1 VFAPISAILTA
12 FLFASTL
19 PNGIRLAEIPSTGD
33 SVEIT
38 AGYTIG
44 GLKDWFSTSAAI
56 SVLRDAY
63 AVGGRIQTIDE
74 LDRTALRITLP
85 KWALPMLTDR
95 LPALFEGIPNGPE
108 SPDPSPDGF
117 KANVEEE
124 IRSALLGPAAA
135 PRGYAT
141 SEAFVLVS
149 APVTATLRER
159 LSSIPRR
166 GSSTKADDQ
175 IKRLPA
181 ERTLRFTNGDAPE
194 GGVIF
199 ASPVPGA
206 YYRQWYLVL
215 LLDRLIHRIVPLPV
229 KTDLPL
235 SVRPYYYRLEVSVPS
250 GQFPEPVEEKLLQE
264 IQRLQFTTGTANDL
278 TAARDAAMTY
288 LASKSV
294 REWFLSHDIDARR
307 EEGIQWIQS
316 MTADDMRIAARDLL
330 IMNRVVA
337 TWPPKTKQ
345 TAVSAEPLSSADIP
359 AAPTDRST
367 AANVGRAAIMRGEDT
382 PIPFAPHAD
391 SKLSFAAPERLIS
404 GVSLGL
410 STTNAVFVSG
420 GPLKRFD
427 HEPTGEEL
435 KEFQKYNPSRI
446 LVLTPSSSAIRVRQL
461 WNVFQG
467 NSAGENGIPQGR
479 VSTGDL
485 PALFVLKT
493 LLDLRLIQA
502 GWWHNTEIRI
512 DASAGSALQIG
523 ADDEKR
529 AQILEWIK
537 GIASGATPEDYF
549 AWARE
554 IAVHRFDTEVAD
566 LQALTWERDP
576 QGMIQDLQTISRNH
590 VQDVA
595 RIYF

>member
-159 LSSIPRR
+159 LSSIPWR

-199 ASPVPGA
+199 ASPVPGV

-235 SVRPYYYRLEVSVPS
+235 SVRPYYYRLELPVPS

>member
-1 VFAPISAILTA
+1 MFAPISAILNA

-44 GLKDWFSTSAAI
+44 GLKDWFSTFGAI
-56 SVLRDAY
+56 SLLRDGY
-63 AVGGRIQTIDE
+63 AVGGKIQTIDE

-108 SPDPSPDGF
+108 GPDPSPDGF
-117 KANVEEE
+117 KANIEEE
-124 IRSALLGPAAA
+124 IRSALLGPASA

-149 APVTATLRER
+149 APITAALRER

-166 GSSTKADDQ
+166 GSSTKSDDQ
-175 IKRLPA
+175 INRLPA
-181 ERTLRFTNGDAPE
+181 ERTLRFNKGDAPE

-235 SVRPYYYRLEVSVPS
+235 SVRPYYYRLELSVPS

-264 IQRLQFTTGTANDL
+264 IQRLQFTTGTASDL
-278 TAARDAAMTY
+278 TAAREAAMTY
-288 LASKSV
+288 LTSKSV

-345 TAVSAEPLSSADIP
+345 TSVSAEPLGRADIS
-359 AAPTDRST
+359 AAPSDRTTGAS
-367 AANVGRAAIMRGEDT
+367 VGRAAIMRGEDT
-382 PIPFAPHAD
+382 PIPFASHVD

-435 KEFQKYNPSRI
+435 KEFQKYNASRI

-467 NSAGENGIPQGR
+467 NSAGENGVPQGR

-512 DASAGSALQIG
+512 DASAGSALQIR
-523 ADDEKR
+523 ADDEQR
-529 AQILEWIK
+529 GQILEWIK

-554 IAVHRFDTEVAD
+554 IAVHRFEAEVAD

-576 QGMIQDLQTISRNH
+576 QGTIQDLQTISRNH